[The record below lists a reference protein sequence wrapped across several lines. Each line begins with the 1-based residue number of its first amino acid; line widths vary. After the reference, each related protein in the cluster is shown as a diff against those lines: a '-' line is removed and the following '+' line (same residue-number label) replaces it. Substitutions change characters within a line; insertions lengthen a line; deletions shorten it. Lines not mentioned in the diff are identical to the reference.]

1 MKPEILIAVSV
12 DSTTEVMMKNQEMI
26 EIKTKFYEIIGILSI
41 EEIMSN
47 HELVVRINV
56 LTQLL
61 IGLSNS

>member
-1 MKPEILIAVSV
+1 
-12 DSTTEVMMKNQEMI
+12 MKNQEMI
-26 EIKTKFYEIIGILSI
+26 EIKTKFYELIGILSI

>member
-1 MKPEILIAVSV
+1 MNHEILIAVSV
-12 DSTTEVMMKNQEMI
+12 DFIIEVTMKNQEMI
-26 EIKTKFYEIIGILSI
+26 EIKTKFYEILGILSI

>member
-1 MKPEILIAVSV
+1 
-12 DSTTEVMMKNQEMI
+12 MKNQEMI

-47 HELVVRINV
+47 PELVVRINV